1 MMIGVE
7 LLIGAVL
14 SVLLSGLAVWYR
26 KIYLDEGKVCQLADA
41 LRQQKRAGLLL
52 CAGYIC
58 AAAGMLLTKKE
69 LPPVELVQDILLW
82 DVMLLT
88 ASIDLRVKKIPNKL
102 ILLLLLLRIV
112 CMAVSIVLAP
122 DRALTI
128 VIGSLIGMAV
138 GGGIILVMRLFSRNA
153 VGAGDLKMF
162 AVLGAYFGLQGLM
175 QTMIYTLFASALVA
189 IILLLLRKAGMR
201 STMPMAPFMLW
212 GLTVYYILL

>member
-1 MMIGVE
+1 MIWVE

-26 KIYLDEGKVCQLADA
+26 KIYLDEGKSCQLADA
-41 LRQQKRAGLLL
+41 LQQQKRAGLLL

-69 LPPVELVQDILLW
+69 LPPVELVQNILLW
-82 DVMLLT
+82 DGMLLT

-102 ILLLLLLRIV
+102 VLLLLLLRIV
-112 CMAVSIVLAP
+112 CMIISIVLAP
-122 DRALTI
+122 DRAVVII
-128 VIGSLIGMAV
+128 VGSLIGMAV
-138 GGGIILVMRLFSRNA
+138 GGGIILVMRLFSRSA
-153 VGAGDLKMF
+153 AGAGDLKMF

-189 IILLLLRKAGMR
+189 IVLLLLRKAGMK